1 MSSDERERSGKVV
14 RCHVIDAKESDDAI
28 APYSTQ
34 VPPSSNT
41 NYNQHHMSE
50 HSPPSTPAPPQKR
63 RRLSAES
70 TLKKPF
76 RSPLLNR
83 PPEST
88 PVPPKSNLPTPPT
101 PTTAETRASSTK
113 EETQLVSTAP
123 PLRTARPVRRPLLQ
137 ASSADPELSA
147 AQKQHSAFLSQ
158 IRSAKQSWETVSQAL
173 ALEAN
178 PGGDEELRASIIK
191 WRIAARAAAEALFGI
206 AGDKVNAMGGPGGDA
221 WRRMV
226 GGSGGGGGG
235 FQSWGWE
242 EEEVKRGDEDEDG
255 DEGIGGED
263 EKEVDET
270 KRNDTE
276 EWGMGLMLKT
286 LGIPENMLG
295 WDREGDCWKD
305 V

>member
-1 MSSDERERSGKVV
+1 
-14 RCHVIDAKESDDAI
+14 
-28 APYSTQ
+28 
-34 VPPSSNT
+34 
-41 NYNQHHMSE
+41 MSE
-50 HSPPSTPAPPQKR
+50 QSPPSTPAPPQKR
-63 RRLSAES
+63 RRLSAGS

-83 PPEST
+83 PPGST
-88 PVPPKSNLPTPPT
+88 PAPQKFNLPAPPA
-101 PTTAETRASSTK
+101 PTTAEKCAPLTK
-113 EETQLVSTAP
+113 EETPIKPVSTAP
-123 PLRTARPVRRPLLQ
+123 PLRTPRPVRRSLFQTP
-137 ASSADPELSA
+137 SADPELSA
-147 AQKQHSAFLSQ
+147 AQKQHSALLSQ

-173 ALEAN
+173 TLEAS
-178 PGGDEELRASIIK
+178 PEGDEELRASIIK

-206 AGDKVNAMGGPGGDA
+206 AGDKVNAMGGPGGDT

-235 FQSWGWE
+235 GGFQSWGWDE
-242 EEEVKRGDEDEDG
+242 DEVKRGDEDEGG

-263 EKEVDET
+263 EKEAEEA

-305 V
+305 T